1 MATVTGLKEI
11 PASTTIKADSLYI
24 DKKAMNVVKA
34 NLKNDMTKA
43 NDLWLNLYTITQRSV
58 SHGVFAGQTKTTLSK
73 LAKSAKIRAAAS
85 KTQTKNLNTKLKE
98 ATDKYELVLLTN
110 RIAELERKLEAL
122 TRK

>member
-73 LAKSAKIRAAAS
+73 LAKSAHFIVNATFFGITS
-85 KTQTKNLNTKLKE
+85 FLYLN
-98 ATDKYELVLLTN
+98 DK
-110 RIAELERKLEAL
+110 
-122 TRK
+122 